1 MRKVK
6 VLALVLV
13 FAFAALGG
21 AYAMWYDSLFLDT
34 TVETGNVDVKW
45 VSAISSDPGPN
56 YKGECGQGTDVYN
69 GSLDSMEVG
78 NPNSAELKNIGA
90 LNCELKD
97 DDEYSDV
104 RAKDDKLEITLTN
117 GYPGY
122 QESVEAGIKNI
133 GTVPVKFRI
142 KAENVPAWLQVKT
155 FLPDKGK
162 EGDQFTALEGY
173 QLDPGD
179 TVLVTIVYLITQDAP
194 QNANASFQVVVKGVQ
209 WNEYSV
215 DDSFTL
221 NNIIQKT
228 RIEG

>member
-1 MRKVK
+1 MRKIK

-13 FAFAALGG
+13 FTFAALGG

-34 TVETGNVDVKW
+34 TVETGNVDICW
-45 VSAISSDPGPN
+45 VCVTSSDPGPN
-56 YKGECGQGTDVYN
+56 YKGECGQGTDVFN

-78 NPNSAELKNIGA
+78 NPNSAELKNIGS
-90 LNCELKD
+90 LNFEMGNDNEYGD
-97 DDEYSDV
+97 DRS
-104 RAKDDKLEITLTN
+104 KDDKLEITLKN

-122 QESVEAGIKNI
+122 QESIEAGIKNI

-142 KAENVPAWLQVKT
+142 TAENVPCWLQVKT
-155 FLPDKGK
+155 YLPDEGK

-173 QLDPGD
+173 QLDPGA
-179 TVLVTIVYLITQDAP
+179 TVLVTIVYLITQEAP
-194 QNANASFQVVVKGVQ
+194 QNANQSFQVVVKGVQ

-221 NNIIQKT
+221 NNTIQKV